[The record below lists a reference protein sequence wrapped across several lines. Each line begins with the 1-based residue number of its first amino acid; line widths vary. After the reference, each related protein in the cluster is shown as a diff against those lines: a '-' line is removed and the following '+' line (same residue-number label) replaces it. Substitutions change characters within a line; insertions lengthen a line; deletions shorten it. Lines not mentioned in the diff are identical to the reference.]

1 MWILLN
7 NKPIQTFDI
16 IQVSKVL
23 ECTLEKL
30 VPSAQHYVNPD
41 DYPYFCFIVNKNI
54 RSKHY
59 KTFEEAEN
67 ARNNLLLTINTI
79 EASLPKINI

>member
-7 NKPIQTFDI
+7 NKPIQTFEI
-16 IQVSKVL
+16 VNISKIF
-23 ECTLEKL
+23 EFTLEKL
-30 VPSAQHYVNPD
+30 ISSAQQYVNPD
-41 DYPYFCFIVNKNI
+41 DYPYYCFIVNKDI

-59 KTFEEAEN
+59 QTFEEAEE